1 MRNQFYMLGNI
12 VVVVSANLLLMH
24 SQLYIYLAFCF
35 SVSAKGSSKSGVCYT
50 SSHVH
55 NFITSSHL
63 LTFTSSHLHFFTSSH
78 LHIFSSSD
86 LHIFSSSH
94 RHIFTPSYPH
104 ICTSSHVHTLS
115 PAQLHTSSLS
125 FSLLHIFSSS
135 SHLLSLSPFLSL
147 SLALLPS
154 VTVSLL
160 LFLFSLKA
168 AGGADEAPRYCHP
181 FAQNEVRVSKNC
193 SKNCRCV
200 GGNAFARNEVRVSK
214 TAVKLLILKC
224 RRQRFRTE

>member
-135 SHLLSLSPFLSL
+135 SHLLSLSLPFSLSLLPSCPLSL
-147 SLALLPS
+147 SPS
-154 VTVSLL
+154 FFFFSLL
-160 LFLFSLKA
+160 RPQAGPTRHHDIATLSHKMRFECQKTVLKIADVSA
-168 AGGADEAPRYCHP
+168 ATLSHEMRFEC
-181 FAQNEVRVSKNC
+181 Q
-193 SKNCRCV
+193 
-200 GGNAFARNEVRVSK
+200 
-214 TAVKLLILKC
+214 KL
-224 RRQRFRTE
+224 R